1 VTGITAITGGLII
14 PLEDE
19 ELEVGVEDKVH
30 EAEDGLLVEL
40 IGD

>member
-1 VTGITAITGGLII
+1 MTGITAITGGLVI
-14 PLEDE
+14 PLEDK

-30 EAEDGLLVEL
+30 EAEDGLLVKL